1 MPSKDVIVD
10 SSNLFDF
17 YFKWSLT
24 QHDPNRPQT
33 LKPYVSNDC
42 IEVVPIDERRGRGMI
57 AKEDLPAGTCLFVI
71 PPTVA
76 VSVDKVLEQWRNE
89 GSAGT
94 HDAAKLETVAED
106 ILLEEMKSAIEKAR
120 NSDAAVAN
128 SFLVLEGYSS
138 NTFLDTIPSLDC
150 LLALDQTSPLLQEE
164 SSTVED
170 LRHIVRRNAFGPDFV
185 TYSTI
190 VRNIPKQPR
199 RILGLYPLADM
210 MNHSCQP
217 NTVRVYVGE
226 YMVVHTSVKV
236 AAGDEIVTSYVPPT
250 FSYPQRH
257 ASLQHNHG
265 FVCACHRCQVE
276 AVFWDKPMEKIANLV
291 ELQQSSNPN
300 NINEV
305 MGAIPFLEDEFL
317 PSTKPNELQRSLR
330 LGFTPL
336 YVSYLNQALLNGS
349 VTIED
354 LLRLCMQLHFGFVSC
369 NPSSTEHLSILH
381 LGYELIGKIHSKPG
395 NDQSKTLPKLRFW
408 TEQLKQACMTRYGSM
423 GHDVDGVRRM
433 MQHTRLVLRTPD
445 GMQRSTY
452 AFI

>member
-1 MPSKDVIVD
+1 MPSID
-10 SSNLFDF
+10 SIADACNLSNF
-17 YFKWSLT
+17 YFDKSLLT
-24 QHDPNRPQT
+24 QPNHPKI
-33 LKPYVSNDC
+33 LKPYVSKDC
-42 IEVVPIDERRGRGMI
+42 IDVVRIDERRGRGMI
-57 AKEDLPAGTCLFVI
+57 AKKDLEAGTCLFVI

-76 VSVDKVLEQWRNE
+76 VPVDKVLEQWRNE
-89 GSAGT
+89 SSAGN
-94 HDAAKLETVAED
+94 DEVRLETVAED
-106 ILLEEMKSAIEKAR
+106 VLLGEMQTAIEKTKS
-120 NSDAAVAN
+120 SDAAAVAN
-128 SFLVLEGYSS
+128 SFLVLEGHSD
-138 NTFLDTIPSLDC
+138 NVVATIPSMDC
-150 LLALDQTSPLLQEE
+150 LLALDQTSIPLLQEE
-164 SSTVED
+164 STVED
-170 LRHIVRRNAFGPDFV
+170 LRQIVRRNAFGPDFV

-190 VRNIPKQPR
+190 VRNLPTQR
-199 RILGLYPLADM
+199 AHRILGLYPLADM

-257 ASLQHNHG
+257 TILQQNHR

-276 AVFWDKPMEKIANLV
+276 AIFWEKPVEKVANLV
-291 ELQQSSNPN
+291 ELQQSSEPS
-300 NINEV
+300 ISKV
-305 MGAIPFLEDEFL
+305 MDAIPFLEDEFL

-336 YVSYLNQALLNGS
+336 YVSYLNQALLTGS
-349 VTIED
+349 VPDED
-354 LLRLCMQLHFGFVSC
+354 LLRVCMQLHFGFVSC

-381 LGYELIGKIHSKPG
+381 LGYELIGKLHSKPG

-433 MQHTRLVLRTPD
+433 MQHTRLVLRTPE
-445 GMQRSTY
+445 GMQRAAY